1 MKALL
6 FQLIRSLEFE
16 LDARVEDIARKSV
29 YVSRHYYP
37 LVSFL
42 VLPVLLTH
50 SFYLSIVTRPY
61 LISQKEKG
69 NQLPMIIRPVSQ

>member
-29 YVSRHYYP
+29 YVSRHTSSSP
-37 LVSFL
+37 LLFGSSHIIDPF
-42 VLPVLLTH
+42 
-50 SFYLSIVTRPY
+50 I
-61 LISQKEKG
+61 LI
-69 NQLPMIIRPVSQ
+69 

>member
-29 YVSRHYYP
+29 YVS
-37 LVSFL
+37 
-42 VLPVLLTH
+42 
-50 SFYLSIVTRPY
+50 
-61 LISQKEKG
+61 
-69 NQLPMIIRPVSQ
+69 II